1 MTPRRAHVAALLVA
15 LALAGCGGADTAK
28 TPPLT
33 TTANRASPMPVETAA
48 ATATPVPQP
57 EKAPEPK
64 KTYPPPETLNGLDA
78 DGLAQLLG
86 PPRLKRRDDPAEIWQ
101 YLGEACALDVFLYRA
116 GKAGVYRVRH
126 FETRGPGRAPV
137 DQRDCFVGLLKAR
150 EQARAG

>member
-33 TTANRASPMPVETAA
+33 TMANRAPPAPVETVA
-48 ATATPVPQP
+48 ATTAPQP
-57 EKAPEPK
+57 EKAPKPE

-101 YLGEACALDVFLYRA
+101 YLGDACALDVFLYRA
-116 GKAGVYRVRH
+116 GKAGTYRVRH
-126 FETRGPGRAPV
+126 FETRGPDRTPV
-137 DQRDCFVGLLKAR
+137 DQNDCFVRLLKAR
-150 EQARAG
+150 DRARAG